1 MSLRFAFMLVSAIAS
16 LSVCGQVSA
25 YTNESEVS
33 YNTKDTT
40 LTGHSKTI
48 AEEGDLRY
56 ARACVRWIFG
66 YDYWPY
72 CSIVYEWYTRA
83 SVVGSLHRQSQSQA
97 VQSSYVRHPQEAKT
111 SISVAAPAGDTWSA
125 RGHHYRELDHYVYYC
140 GPAYCY
146 AGGYAGTTR
155 RLLETT
161 SESEVVCGVPEVDI
175 MIREYEAPAYSRTDF
190 KPSCNS
196 FQSAGASRHFTWSQ
210 LNGGFADGNPHRPW
224 GIVTDSLRRG
234 LDYIA
239 SNYPNFKGIRLTSG
253 YRCPHGNASP
263 TVRGSNTSFHM
274 IGRAADL
281 LRNGW
286 TEEEYEAVKAIA
298 QEVGGTAMLP
308 YSRYRDRHLHMHF

>member
-1 MSLRFAFMLVSAIAS
+1 MCGGYLATTTGRTARLSTSGIPAPRSLAACTGSRKAKLFNPHMFDTPKKPR
-16 LSVCGQVSA
+16 QVSLLPRLQA
-25 YTNESEVS
+25 IRGVRGGTTN
-33 YNTKDTT
+33 
-40 LTGHSKTI
+40 
-48 AEEGDLRY
+48 
-56 ARACVRWIFG
+56 
-66 YDYWPY
+66 
-72 CSIVYEWYTRA
+72 
-83 SVVGSLHRQSQSQA
+83 
-97 VQSSYVRHPQEAKT
+97 
-111 SISVAAPAGDTWSA
+111 
-125 RGHHYRELDHYVYYC
+125 RELDHYVYYC

-161 SESEVVCGVPEVDI
+161 SESEVVRGVPEVDI

-196 FQSAGASRHFTWSQ
+196 FQSAGASKHFTWSQ

-274 IGRAADL
+274 IGRVADL

-286 TEEEYEAVKAIA
+286 TEEEYEAVKAIVQKA
-298 QEVGGTAMLP
+298 GGTAMLP